1 MIREF
6 NVSDKKYVEAF
17 VRELDENF
25 SFSFEN
31 PFREILI
38 YEEDCIKGIISY
50 SVIYERIE
58 IDYIYVL
65 EKERNKGIGSAL
77 VKSMIKKEKDILSV
91 SLEVKVDN
99 EDAIIFYKKFGFV
112 EKEIKK
118 NYYKGIDGL
127 LLVKELW
134 LWKMM

>member
-6 NVSDKKYVEAF
+6 KISDKEYVEAF